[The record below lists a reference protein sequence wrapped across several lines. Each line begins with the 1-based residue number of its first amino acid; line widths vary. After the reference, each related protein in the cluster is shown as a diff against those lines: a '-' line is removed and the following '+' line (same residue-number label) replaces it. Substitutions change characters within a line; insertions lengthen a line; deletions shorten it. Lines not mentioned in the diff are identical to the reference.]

1 MKIDGIDHSGRVDA
15 VVCRADAAQENAPN
29 LEPVKAVAEPRLAV
43 GNQGI
48 LPLDLSSDWTEGG
61 HAP

>member
-29 LEPVKAVAEPRLAV
+29 LKPVKAVAEPRL
-43 GNQGI
+43 GDDQGI
-48 LPLDLSSDWTEGG
+48 VPLDLSSDWTEGG
-61 HAP
+61 HAK